1 MRKPEV
7 YVETSVWGAVAD
19 EDPAHFRIAAERLLE
34 RVNEIDFYISPVVIR
49 EVNAAGQSLRKRI
62 LSKIDIVEPVILDE
76 TSDVVELAE
85 SYVERGLFSERYRND
100 ALHVAFATF
109 YAMDFLV
116 SYNFRHMVRVTRR
129 NIIRTTNSILGYQTP
144 EIVSA
149 EELAAERWEG

>member
-19 EDPAHFRIAAERLLE
+19 EDTAYFRVAAERLLE
-34 RVNEIDFYISPVVIR
+34 RVQDMDFYVSPVVIR
-49 EVNAAGQSLRKRI
+49 EINAAGHPLQKRI
-62 LSKIDIVEPVILDE
+62 LSTIKKVEPAVLDE
-76 TSDVVELAE
+76 TPDVVALAE
-85 SYVERGLFSERYRND
+85 SYIEKGLFSERYRND
-100 ALHVAFATF
+100 ALHVAFATY

-129 NIIRTTNSILGYQTP
+129 NIIKTTNSILGYQTP

-149 EELAAERWEG
+149 EELAAERWEE